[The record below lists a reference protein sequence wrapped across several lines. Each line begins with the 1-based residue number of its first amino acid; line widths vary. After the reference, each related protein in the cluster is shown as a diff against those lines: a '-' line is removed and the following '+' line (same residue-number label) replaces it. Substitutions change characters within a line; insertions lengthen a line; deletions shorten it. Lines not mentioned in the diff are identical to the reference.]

1 MRDRGG
7 VNELLQEWNENNKY
21 TEQCNNNENKMRK
34 IRRKWNGKRIGGK
47 NWLMCY
53 AISKIIVFGVWN
65 NWVIL

>member
-34 IRRKWNGKRIGGK
+34 IRRK
-47 NWLMCY
+47 
-53 AISKIIVFGVWN
+53 
-65 NWVIL
+65 